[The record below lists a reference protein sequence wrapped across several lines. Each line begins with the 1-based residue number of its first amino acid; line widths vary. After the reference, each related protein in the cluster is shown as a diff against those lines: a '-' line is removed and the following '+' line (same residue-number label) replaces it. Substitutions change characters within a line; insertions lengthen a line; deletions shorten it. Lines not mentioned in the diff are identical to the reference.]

1 MNIRKEYTKVCL
13 FLCILGMCFHAHP
26 ILAQSVI
33 PVPIKNGEGDG
44 LFFTVRKDKTLYKPT
59 RWRSEALGEIP
70 EGITRPI
77 KGSEKERQETDA
89 FLIDNPQDYPVAVTG
104 KLYTLRHLSTNR
116 DPGNFGSRIILW
128 NANPVTAD
136 ATGKHRQLFRTLCR
150 DRRHPSFC
158 LSRTDAGRIPSF
170 LYQRVYKEADRRI
183 GILQNQPFAPAPDRC
198 GRLAA

>member
-1 MNIRKEYTKVCL
+1 M
-13 FLCILGMCFHAHP
+13 
-26 ILAQSVI
+26 
-33 PVPIKNGEGDG
+33 
-44 LFFTVRKDKTLYKPT
+44 
-59 RWRSEALGEIP
+59 
-70 EGITRPI
+70 TRPI

-158 LSRTDAGRIPSF
+158 LARTDAGRIPSF

>member
-1 MNIRKEYTKVCL
+1 MKETDKDGVVDHQLTFAPVTTQYVRVIASPEKTLPEWHGGKGKNAFL
-13 FLCILGMCFHAHP
+13 FVDEIKIDTGDVLSCTSHSGTVRHTC
-26 ILAQSVI
+26 
-33 PVPIKNGEGDG
+33 PIKNGEGDG

-70 EGITRPI
+70 EGITRSI

-128 NANPVTAD
+128 NAIPY
-136 ATGKHRQLFRTLCR
+136 
-150 DRRHPSFC
+150 P
-158 LSRTDAGRIPSF
+158 LSR
-170 LYQRVYKEADRRI
+170 
-183 GILQNQPFAPAPDRC
+183 
-198 GRLAA
+198 